1 MPSSVFRKIAAI
13 HGWRSEYLKGTMD
26 SSEAK
31 DTPSCDWSAKSL
43 GMNCL
48 ATTIIITCKPT
59 LISDMAVAIDP
70 FSDQFPYFNRSSQRC
85 RLQSLT
91 NLDFNFL
98 ESNLKQSFNPTS
110 QDDNFHRSFSSPCF
124 SIASSANM
132 DEDSKATAAPRIEIL
147 GGQRVPTVRALVA
160 EVTMAMV
167 SGAQPLLL
175 PSGLGGAYLLQTG
188 NGHNIA
194 VAKPVDEEPLAL
206 NNPKK
211 SGSLML
217 GQPGMKHSIP
227 VGETGIRELAAYLL
241 DYNGFSGVPPTAL
254 VSISHVQFHV
264 SDAFSFS
271 SVPYKVASLQ
281 RFVGHDFDAG
291 ELGPGS
297 FTVTSVHRIGIL
309 DVRVMNLDRHAGNM
323 LVKKRCDQDKKGYN
337 RLGTAELVPI
347 DHGLCLPECLDDPYF
362 EWLNWPQALV
372 PFSDTELQYIS
383 NLDPFK
389 DAELLRNELHS
400 LPESAIRVL
409 IVCTVF
415 LKQAAAAR
423 LCLAEIGEKMTRDF
437 SRGEDS
443 FSMLETLC
451 TKAKLSV
458 VGKTGEGGDYSY
470 EGNEVNAEPVYG
482 MLKFDGGDTP
492 SEVEISEVFHVS
504 KPPLAPKGPRANS
517 IPANVSAS
525 MLSSV
530 NAKEKKRG
538 STMRSRSPPMCVNHA
553 ESEGVS
559 FGDMTTVEWDMFLQS
574 FQTLLQ
580 DALSKGSTLRSGKQ

>member
-1 MPSSVFRKIAAI
+1 
-13 HGWRSEYLKGTMD
+13 
-26 SSEAK
+26 
-31 DTPSCDWSAKSL
+31 
-43 GMNCL
+43 MNCL
-48 ATTIIITCKPT
+48 ATTIIITCKPS

-98 ESNLKQSFNPTS
+98 ESNLAQSLNRTS
-110 QDDNFHRSFSSPCF
+110 QDDNIHRSVSSPCF
-124 SIASSANM
+124 SIAASANM
-132 DEDSKATAAPRIEIL
+132 EEDLKATAAPRIEIL

-188 NGHNIA
+188 KGHNIA
-194 VAKPVDEEPLAL
+194 VAKPVDEEPLAF

-241 DYNGFSGVPPTAL
+241 DYQGFSGVPPTAL
-254 VSISHVQFHV
+254 VSISHVPFHV
-264 SDAFSFS
+264 RDAFSFS
-271 SVPYKVASLQ
+271 SMPYKVASLQ
-281 RFVGHDFDAG
+281 RFVCHDFDAG

-297 FTVTSVHRIGIL
+297 FTVASVHRIGIL
-309 DVRVMNLDRHAGNM
+309 DVRVLNLDRHAGNM
-323 LVKKRCDQDKKGYN
+323 LVKRCDQDKVCN
-337 RLGTAELVPI
+337 RVGTAELVPI

-362 EWLNWPQALV
+362 EWLNWPQSLV
-372 PFSDTELQYIS
+372 PFNDTELQYIS

-415 LKQAAAAR
+415 LKQAAAAG
-423 LCLAEIGEKMTRDF
+423 LCLADIGEKMTRDF

-443 FSMLETLC
+443 FSLLETLC
-451 TKAKLSV
+451 TKAKATV
-458 VGKTGEGGDYSY
+458 VGKTYEGGDYSY
-470 EGNEVNAEPVYG
+470 QGNEENAEPVGG
-482 MLKFDGGDTP
+482 MFKFDGGDTP
-492 SEVEISEVFHVS
+492 CETEISEVFHVS

-517 IPANVSAS
+517 IPGNVSAS
-525 MLSSV
+525 MLSLRNQRITHHEKPTV
-530 NAKEKKRG
+530 NAKENKRG
-538 STMRSRSPPMCVNHA
+538 GTMRSRSRSPPMCVKNA

-580 DALSKGSTLRSGKQ
+580 DALSKGSTPILGKQ

>member
-1 MPSSVFRKIAAI
+1 
-13 HGWRSEYLKGTMD
+13 
-26 SSEAK
+26 
-31 DTPSCDWSAKSL
+31 
-43 GMNCL
+43 
-48 ATTIIITCKPT
+48 
-59 LISDMAVAIDP
+59 MAVAIDP
-70 FSDQFPYFNRSSQRC
+70 FSDQFPYFSRSSQRC

-98 ESNLKQSFNPTS
+98 ESNLTFNRTVE
-110 QDDNFHRSFSSPCF
+110 DDNIHRSVSSPCF
-124 SIASSANM
+124 SIAASANM
-132 DEDSKATAAPRIEIL
+132 EEDSKATAAPRIEIL

-175 PSGLGGAYLLQTG
+175 PSGLGGAYLLQTVK
-188 NGHNIA
+188 GHNIA
-194 VAKPVDEEPLAL
+194 VAKPVDEEPLAF

-241 DYNGFSGVPPTAL
+241 DYQGFSGVPPTAL

-271 SVPYKVASLQ
+271 SMPYKVASLQ

-309 DVRVMNLDRHAGNM
+309 DVRVLNLDRHAGNM
-323 LVKKRCDQDKKGYN
+323 LVKRCDQDKGYN

-372 PFSDTELQYIS
+372 PFTDTELQYIS

-409 IVCTVF
+409 IVCTLF
-415 LKQAAAAR
+415 LKQAAAAE

-437 SRGEDS
+437 SRGEEG
-443 FSMLETLC
+443 FSLLETLC
-451 TKAKLSV
+451 TKAKARV
-458 VGKTGEGGDYSY
+458 VGKLDEGGDYSHK
-470 EGNEVNAEPVYG
+470 GNEVNAELECG
-482 MLKFDGGDTP
+482 LFKFDGGDSP
-492 SEVEISEVFHVS
+492 CEAEISEVFHVS
-504 KPPLAPKGPRANS
+504 KPPLAPKGPRVNS
-517 IPANVSAS
+517 IPT
-525 MLSSV
+525 V

-538 STMRSRSPPMCVNHA
+538 GTMRSRSPQICVNH
-553 ESEGVS
+553 GVS
-559 FGDMTTVEWDMFLQS
+559 FGDMTTFEWDMFLQS

-580 DALSKGSTLRSGKQ
+580 DALSKGSTPRLGCSCEI

>member
-1 MPSSVFRKIAAI
+1 
-13 HGWRSEYLKGTMD
+13 
-26 SSEAK
+26 
-31 DTPSCDWSAKSL
+31 
-43 GMNCL
+43 MNCL

-59 LISDMAVAIDP
+59 LIPDMAVAIDP

-98 ESNLKQSFNPTS
+98 AQSFNHS
-110 QDDNFHRSFSSPCF
+110 VEDDNIHRSVSSPCF
-124 SIASSANM
+124 SIAASANM
-132 DEDSKATAAPRIEIL
+132 EEDLKATTAPRIEIL
-147 GGQRVPTVRALVA
+147 GGQRVPMVRALVA

-175 PSGLGGAYLLQTG
+175 PSGMGGAYLLQTG
-188 NGHNIA
+188 KGHNIA
-194 VAKPVDEEPLAL
+194 VAKPVDEEPLAF

-211 SGSLML
+211 SGNLML

-241 DYNGFSGVPPTAL
+241 DYQGFSGVPPTAL
-254 VSISHVQFHV
+254 VSISHVPFHV

-271 SVPYKVASLQ
+271 SMPYKVASLQ
-281 RFVGHDFDAG
+281 RFVGHDYDAG

-309 DVRVMNLDRHAGNM
+309 DVRVLNLDRHAGNM
-323 LVKKRCDQDKKGYN
+323 LVKRCDKKECYN

-347 DHGLCLPECLDDPYF
+347 DHGLCLPEFLDDPYF

-372 PFSDTELQYIS
+372 PFTADELQYIS

-389 DAELLRNELHS
+389 DAELLRTELHS

-415 LKQAAAAR
+415 LKHAAAAG

-437 SRGEDS
+437 SRGEES
-443 FSMLETLC
+443 FSLLETLC
-451 TKAKLSV
+451 TKAKASV
-458 VGKTGEGGDYSY
+458 LGKTGKVSDDSY
-470 EGNEVNAEPVYG
+470 EGIEVNTELECG
-482 MLKFDGGDTP
+482 MFMFDGGDTP
-492 SEVEISEVFHVS
+492 CEAEISEVFHVS
-504 KPPLAPKGPRANS
+504 KPPLVPRGPRANT
-517 IPANVSAS
+517 IPTSVTAS
-525 MLSSV
+525 MLSSQ
-530 NAKEKKRG
+530 NQWTTHHEKSAKEKKRG
-538 STMRSRSPPMCVNHA
+538 GKQENCNVRSKIPPICANLDD
-553 ESEGVS
+553 SKGVS
-559 FGDMTTVEWDMFLQS
+559 FVDMTTVEWDMFLES
-574 FQTLLQ
+574 FKTLLQ
-580 DALSKGSTLRSGKQ
+580 DTLSKGSMLR

>member
-1 MPSSVFRKIAAI
+1 
-13 HGWRSEYLKGTMD
+13 
-26 SSEAK
+26 
-31 DTPSCDWSAKSL
+31 
-43 GMNCL
+43 MNCL

-98 ESNLKQSFNPTS
+98 SQSFNHTVE
-110 QDDNFHRSFSSPCF
+110 DDNIHRSVSSPCF
-124 SIASSANM
+124 SIAASANM
-132 DEDSKATAAPRIEIL
+132 EEDLKATTAPRIEIL
-147 GGQRVPTVRALVA
+147 GGQRVPMVRALVA

-175 PSGLGGAYLLQTG
+175 PSGMGGAYLLQTG
-188 NGHNIA
+188 KGHNIA
-194 VAKPVDEEPLAL
+194 VAKPVDEEPLAF

-211 SGSLML
+211 SGNLML

-241 DYNGFSGVPPTAL
+241 DYQGFSGVPPTAL
-254 VSISHVQFHV
+254 VSISHVPFHV

-271 SVPYKVASLQ
+271 SMPYKVASLQ

-309 DVRVMNLDRHAGNM
+309 DVRLLNLDRHAGNM
-323 LVKKRCDQDKKGYN
+323 LVKRCDKKEAYN

-372 PFSDTELQYIS
+372 PFSDTELEYIS

-389 DAELLRNELHS
+389 DAELLRTELNS

-409 IVCTVF
+409 VVCTVF
-415 LKQAAAAR
+415 LKQAAAAG

-437 SRGEDS
+437 SKGEES
-443 FSMLETLC
+443 FSLLETLC
-451 TKAKLSV
+451 TKAKASV
-458 VGKTGEGGDYSY
+458 IGKTGEGSDYSH
-470 EGNEVNAEPVYG
+470 EGNEVNTELQCG
-482 MLKFDGGDTP
+482 MFKFDGGDTP
-492 SEVEISEVFHVS
+492 CEAEISEVFHVS
-504 KPPLAPKGPRANS
+504 KPPLVPRGPRANT
-517 IPANVSAS
+517 IPTNVTAP
-525 MLSSV
+525 MLSSQNQRITHHEK

-538 STMRSRSPPMCVNHA
+538 GKQERCTMRIKSPPICANHD
-553 ESEGVS
+553 ESKGVS
-559 FGDMTTVEWDMFLQS
+559 FVDMTTVEWDMFLQS

-580 DALSKGSTLRSGKQ
+580 DALSKGSTPRLGCSCEI

>member
-1 MPSSVFRKIAAI
+1 
-13 HGWRSEYLKGTMD
+13 
-26 SSEAK
+26 
-31 DTPSCDWSAKSL
+31 
-43 GMNCL
+43 MNCL
-48 ATTIIITCKPT
+48 ATTLIITCKTT

-85 RLQSLT
+85 RLLSLT

-98 ESNLKQSFNPTS
+98 GSSLAQSLNGMS
-110 QDDNFHRSFSSPCF
+110 QDDNIHRSVSSPCF
-124 SIASSANM
+124 SIAASANM
-132 DEDSKATAAPRIEIL
+132 EEDKKATGAPRIEIL
-147 GGQRVPTVRALVA
+147 GGQSVPTVRALVA
-160 EVTMAMV
+160 EVTMAIV

-188 NGHNIA
+188 KGHNIA

-241 DYNGFSGVPPTAL
+241 DYQGFSGVPPTAL
-254 VSISHVQFHV
+254 VSISHVPFHV

-271 SVPYKVASLQ
+271 SFPYKVASLQ
-281 RFVGHDFDAG
+281 RFVSHDFDAG

-297 FTVTSVHRIGIL
+297 FTVSSVHRIGIL
-309 DVRVMNLDRHAGNM
+309 DVRVLNLDRHAGNM
-323 LVKKRCDQDKKGYN
+323 LVKSCDQDKRYN
-337 RLGTAELVPI
+337 RVGTAELVPI

-389 DAELLRNELHS
+389 DAELLRSELHS

-415 LKQAAAAR
+415 LKQAAATG

-437 SRGEDS
+437 ARGEDS
-443 FSMLETLC
+443 FSLLENLC
-451 TKAKLSV
+451 TKAKATV
-458 VGKTGEGGDYSY
+458 VDKTCGK
-470 EGNEVNAEPVYG
+470 GNEVNAELDCG
-482 MLKFDGGDTP
+482 MFKFDGEDTP
-492 SEVEISEVFHVS
+492 CEVEVVHVS

-517 IPANVSAS
+517 IPAS
-525 MLSSV
+525 MLSSQNQRITV

-538 STMRSRSPPMCVNHA
+538 GTMRSRSPPMRVNHA

-559 FGDMTTVEWDMFLQS
+559 FGDMTTFEWDMFLQS

-580 DALSKGSTLRSGKQ
+580 DALSKGSVPRLGK